1 MACACQEDTA
11 NLVPYLEN
19 WVSCRSV
26 TGYDQRVMRPF
37 EPDRVD
43 EGIWVGRAPNTP
55 EDFAYLKDIGITD
68 ILSLQ
73 TEDEARSIGI
83 RPSVGFRVA
92 GANGMVLHRVPI
104 EDFSH
109 RELARKAGEAAD
121 LVQSLRE
128 KGRHVYVHCAVGLNR
143 SPTVVATYLGRL
155 RKLGAEDACGL
166 VEHAHPSQPD
176 EEAVRIALLED

>member
-1 MACACQEDTA
+1 MPCACQEDTA
-11 NLVPYLEN
+11 NPVPNLEILVPCEP
-19 WVSCRSV
+19 V
-26 TGYDQRVMRPF
+26 TGYDRRVMRPF
-37 EPDRVD
+37 EPDFVED
-43 EGIWVGRAPNTP
+43 DVWVGRAPSTP
-55 EDFAYLKDIGITD
+55 EDFAYLKDLGITD
-68 ILSLQ
+68 ILTLQ

-92 GANGMVLHRVPI
+92 GANGLVLHRVPI

-121 LVQSLRE
+121 LVQRLRE
-128 KGRHVYVHCAVGLNR
+128 RGRHVYVHCAVGLNR

-155 RKLGAEDACGL
+155 RNLGAEDACGL

-176 EEAVRIALLED
+176 EEAVRIALEEG